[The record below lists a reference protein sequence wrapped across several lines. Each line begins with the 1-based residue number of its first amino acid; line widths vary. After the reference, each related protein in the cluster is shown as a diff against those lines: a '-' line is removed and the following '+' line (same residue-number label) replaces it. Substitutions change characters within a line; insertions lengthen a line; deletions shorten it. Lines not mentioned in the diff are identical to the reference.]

1 VGQGDPR
8 HGRETGLTPVDVPAC
23 ASLQE
28 VRERI
33 DALDERIVRLLAER
47 FAYAGQAAGFKK
59 GAVEVPAPE
68 RVAQVIARVRKI
80 ASENGAP
87 PGVVEEVYRALIAA
101 MIEIELGLKEKPS
114 KV

>member
-1 VGQGDPR
+1 M
-8 HGRETGLTPVDVPAC
+8 EVPA
-23 ASLQE
+23 AANLQE

-59 GAVEVPAPE
+59 SAAEVPAPE
-68 RVAQVIARVRKI
+68 RVEQVIARVREI

-87 PGVVEEVYRALIAA
+87 AGVVEQVYRALTGA
-101 MIEIELGLKEKPS
+101 MIEIELRMKEKAS
-114 KV
+114 KG